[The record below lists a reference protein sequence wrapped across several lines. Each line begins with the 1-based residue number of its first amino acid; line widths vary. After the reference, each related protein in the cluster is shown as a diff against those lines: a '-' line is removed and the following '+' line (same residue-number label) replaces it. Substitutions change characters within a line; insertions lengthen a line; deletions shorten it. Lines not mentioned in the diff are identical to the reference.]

1 MYFSLSLFFWEGLRL
16 TFLILLDG
24 GVFGVL
30 SFVSLVLFLLL
41 RSVVGYRVCEGGRGG
56 GCYIIKDKGGGMIES
71 FTGRGP
77 RNITRY
83 SWG

>member
-56 GCYIIKDKGGGMIES
+56 GAIS
-71 FTGRGP
+71 
-77 RNITRY
+77 
-83 SWG
+83 